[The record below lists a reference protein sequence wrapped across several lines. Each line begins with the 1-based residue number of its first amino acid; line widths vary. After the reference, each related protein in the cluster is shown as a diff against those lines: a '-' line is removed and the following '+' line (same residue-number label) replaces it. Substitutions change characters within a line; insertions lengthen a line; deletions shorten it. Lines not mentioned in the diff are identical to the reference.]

1 MPPKRSIRRPTSVR
15 AAKAK
20 AKPAPKNRQD
30 GRAKRNQKKS
40 PKCEGD
46 ILPPQQSPRGRVYY
60 CHELGKAHGKLVEI
74 HQDAEG
80 RWLGDSPQRHHFA
93 KPPPMEAV
101 QSQQHEHFLHLLHL
115 SDSGAKTYLGQCR
128 LPDASSEGRRP
139 IRRVRGRTARKRF
152 SLLHKHPPKPKP
164 SSRQP
169 KSSGFGQEQTQ
180 EHSGAEAH
188 VRCQSLDPS
197 LKLRRSAQVKA
208 MIAQSHW
215 TLECQRN
222 SSGSPLQAPCE
233 SFLQGQENIQQL
245 QHFRGVI
252 PELFSF
258 HRPQAEEDFQKT
270 SRLSLP
276 ASLQRSSDS
285 SSPSCCRREPRV
297 IRSLSPL
304 LQADPPIEC
313 RYEKASKRLLS
324 HLSGQCQALGTTKER
339 VDGQAQEFIEFLW
352 EEGEGQSLAADVLS
366 AIQHYQPSMRRC
378 LNGSWRLFKTWQRF
392 EIPARAPL

>member
-1 MPPKRSIRRPTSVR
+1 MKEALRKLGSCFWKLDALPTKEGGLPLCSFSSDFVCLFCLFFGFRPRADEAPALPELGPVPQTS
-15 AAKAK
+15 KAK
-20 AKPAPKNRQD
+20 KTKKGSAK
-30 GRAKRNQKKS
+30 
-40 PKCEGD
+40 
-46 ILPPQQSPRGRVYY
+46 
-60 CHELGKAHGKLVEI
+60 
-74 HQDAEG
+74 
-80 RWLGDSPQRHHFA
+80 
-93 KPPPMEAV
+93 
-101 QSQQHEHFLHLLHL
+101 
-115 SDSGAKTYLGQCR
+115 
-128 LPDASSEGRRP
+128 
-139 IRRVRGRTARKRF
+139 
-152 SLLHKHPPKPKP
+152 
-164 SSRQP
+164 
-169 KSSGFGQEQTQ
+169 
-180 EHSGAEAH
+180 
-188 VRCQSLDPS
+188 
-197 LKLRRSAQVKA
+197 VKA
-208 MIAQSHW
+208 MIAQSHS
-215 TLECQRN
+215 CPRN
-222 SSGSPLQAPCE
+222 SSGFPLQATCE